1 MQRKE
6 WFENWFASKEYL
18 DVYNHRNSTD
28 AEKLIR
34 LILNVITLKKKS
46 KVLDAACGTGRHSI
60 ILAKKG
66 FDVTAFDLSKTL
78 LNIGKSKA
86 EELGLSI
93 NFINADIRKFFLDIQ
108 FSLIVNLFT
117 SFGYFETDKE
127 NYSFVKNAFTMLQK
141 DGWYVLDFLNKTY
154 VEKNLIPYSEK
165 KVNSKVIIE
174 NRKISAGRVIKN
186 IQILEGENQ
195 LNFVESVRLYSA
207 DDIIENFENIGFK
220 VEKIFGSY
228 SGEEYSKED
237 SKRLI
242 IIFKK

>member
-1 MQRKE
+1 MHKKQ
-6 WFENWFASKEYL
+6 WFENWFNSEEYL
-18 DVYNHRNSTD
+18 DVYNHRNSED
-28 AEKLIR
+28 AEKLMN
-34 LILNVITLKKKS
+34 LILKAIPLKKEA

-86 EELGLSI
+86 EELGLNI

-108 FSLIVNLFT
+108 FSLIINLFT

-141 DGWYVLDFLNKTY
+141 DGLYVLDFLNKTY
-154 VEKNLIPYSEK
+154 VEKNLIPRSEK
-165 KVNSKVIIE
+165 KVNNKVIIE

-195 LNFVESVRLYSA
+195 LNYVESVRLYSA
-207 DDIIENFENIGFK
+207 DDIVENFEDIGFK
-220 VEKIFGSY
+220 IEKIFGSY

-237 SKRLI
+237 SQRLI